1 MNIISSNAKGFFL
14 GVLSAALL
22 LLAFGTLW
30 IYDELSQTVF
40 TPAGFFKI
48 AKGQTLREVAFSLSR
63 EGVIDNPLLLLWYGE
78 ITGRG
83 RLIKSGVYD
92 ISSSL
97 RLKELLEL
105 FEKGSNVRFKL
116 TLPEGISLRKSLER
130 MREAGF
136 AVEEEFFLNPPRY
149 LGTKYQFLSDL
160 PEGQSLE
167 GFLFPDSYL
176 FDPEETS
183 EGIARAMLDTF
194 DQKFK
199 PEWYEAV
206 QRQGQTVHQTVIMAS
221 ILEKEVPILE
231 EKKIVS
237 GILWKRLALGMPLQV
252 DATVNY
258 ATGKSLP
265 AVTYEDLKTESPY
278 NTYRY
283 QGLPPGPISNPG
295 KESLE
300 AAVFPEPSEY
310 WFYLSRQDTGQ
321 TIFSKTYRQHTLAKA
336 RYLR

>member
-14 GVLSAALL
+14 GVLSAAALF
-22 LLAFGTLW
+22 LAFGALW
-30 IYDELSQTVF
+30 IGDELSQAVF

-48 AKGQTLREVAFSLSR
+48 NKGDTLREVALSLSK

-83 RLIKSGVYD
+83 RLIRSGVYE
-92 ISSSL
+92 ISSAL
-97 RLKELLEL
+97 KVKELLEL
-105 FEKGSNVRFKL
+105 FEKGSNVRFRL
-116 TLPEGISLRKSLER
+116 TLPEGITLKKSLER

-136 AVEEEFFLNPPRY
+136 SVEEEFFLNPPRY
-149 LGTKYQFLSDL
+149 LSARYQFLSDL

-176 FDPEETS
+176 FDPDQTS
-183 EGIARAMLDTF
+183 EKIAVALLDAF
-194 DQKFK
+194 NQKFK
-199 PEWYEAV
+199 PEWYEAI
-206 QRQGQTVHQTVIMAS
+206 QRQGQTVRETVIIAS
-221 ILEKEVPILE
+221 ILEKEVPTLK

-237 GILWKRLALGMPLQV
+237 GILWKRLALGMPLQL

-258 ATGKSLP
+258 ATGKSLA
-265 AVTYEDLKTESPY
+265 AVTYEDLKTDSPY
-278 NTYRY
+278 NTYKY

-295 KESLE
+295 EESLE